1 MAEPNTAEILSR
13 ADDFRVRWTSIA
25 LEYLG
30 KNNVRPQHVSLAC
43 LAVALLSGLTV
54 AFGHLTWG
62 AILFVITY
70 ACGHLAREYLRESGG
85 TPGLIEGPVTTTLM
99 EGLVYAGLA
108 AHLASDSSSLLAALL
123 VVALVGHTLSTF
135 LANEAER
142 RGKTVRLWWTSAAIT
157 AAIIALFLF
166 MNQVIILILTLAI
179 LKTCACVY
187 LFLETSEGNEARH
200 EEDSRH

>member
-1 MAEPNTAEILSR
+1 MAETNAADILSR
-13 ADDFRVRWTSIA
+13 ADDLRVRWTNIA

-30 KNNVRPQHVSLAC
+30 KRNVRPQHVSLVCLVAAC
-43 LAVALLSGLTV
+43 LAGLTV

-108 AHLASDSSSLLAALL
+108 AHLAADSSSLLAALL
-123 VVALVGHTLSTF
+123 VIALVGHTLSTF

-142 RGKTVRLWWTSAAIT
+142 HGKTIRLWWTSSAIT

-166 MNQVIILILTLAI
+166 ASQVVILILTLAI
-179 LKTCACVY
+179 LKACACVY
-187 LFLETSEGNEARH
+187 LFLETSEVSEARH
-200 EEDSRH
+200 EED

>member
-1 MAEPNTAEILSR
+1 MADSNAAEILSR
-13 ADDFRVRWTSIA
+13 ADDIRVRWTGIA
-25 LEYLG
+25 LEYLN
-30 KNNVRPQHVSLAC
+30 KNNVRPLHVSLAC
-43 LAVALLSGLTV
+43 LTAACAAGLTV
-54 AFGHLTWG
+54 AFGYLTWG

-99 EGLVYAGLA
+99 EGAVYAGLA

-123 VVALVGHTLSTF
+123 VIALVGHTLSAF

-142 RGKTVRLWWTSAAIT
+142 HGKTVRLWWTSSAIT

-166 MNQVIILILTLAI
+166 VNQVVILILTLVI

-187 LFLETSEGNEARH
+187 LFLETSEASEPRQD
-200 EEDSRH
+200 ED

>member
-1 MAEPNTAEILSR
+1 MADPNPAEILSR
-13 ADDFRVRWTSIA
+13 ADDIRVRWTGIA
-25 LEYLG
+25 LEYLN

-43 LAVALLSGLTV
+43 LALACTSGLTV

-85 TPGLIEGPVTTTLM
+85 APGLIEGPVTTTLM
-99 EGLVYAGLA
+99 EGVVYAGLA

-123 VVALVGHTLSTF
+123 VIALVGHTLSTF

-142 RGKTVRLWWTSAAIT
+142 HGKTVRLWWTSSAVT

-166 MNQVIILILTLAI
+166 VNQIVILILTLAI

-187 LFLETSEGNEARH
+187 LFLETAEMSEVRQD
-200 EEDSRH
+200 ED

>member
-1 MAEPNTAEILSR
+1 MAEPNAAEILSR
-13 ADDFRVRWTSIA
+13 ADDLRVRWTRVA

-30 KNNVRPQHVSLAC
+30 KNSVRPQHVSLAC
-43 LAVALLSGLTV
+43 LAAALLSGLTV

-62 AILFVITY
+62 AILFVLTY

-99 EGLVYAGLA
+99 EGMVYAGLA
-108 AHLASDSSSLLAALL
+108 AHLASDNSSLLAALL
-123 VVALVGHTLSTF
+123 VVALVAHTLSTF

-142 RGKTVRLWWTSAAIT
+142 HGKTVRLWWTSAAIT

-166 MNQVIILILTLAI
+166 LNQVVILILTLAV
-179 LKTCACVY
+179 LKACACVY
-187 LFLETSEGNEARH
+187 LFLETMDVSDTRH
-200 EEDSRH
+200 EDR

>member
-1 MAEPNTAEILSR
+1 M
-13 ADDFRVRWTSIA
+13 
-25 LEYLG
+25 
-30 KNNVRPQHVSLAC
+30 RPQHVSLAC
-43 LAVALLSGLTV
+43 LALACTSGLTV

-85 TPGLIEGPVTTTLM
+85 APGLIEGPVTTTLM
-99 EGLVYAGLA
+99 EGVVYAGLA

-123 VVALVGHTLSTF
+123 VIALVGHTLSTF

-142 RGKTVRLWWTSAAIT
+142 HGKTVRLWWTSSAVT

-166 MNQVIILILTLAI
+166 VNQIVILILTLAI

-187 LFLETSEGNEARH
+187 LFLETAEMSEVRQD
-200 EEDSRH
+200 ED